1 VDVWDGDWRVVNT
14 LSLALSVTSLHLPLH
29 LWRREKRAAAAAAA
43 AAAATAFPTV
53 TESGKPTP

>member
-1 VDVWDGDWRVVNT
+1 VVNT

>member
-1 VDVWDGDWRVVNT
+1 MDVWDGDWRVVNT

-43 AAAATAFPTV
+43 ATAFPTV
-53 TESGKPTP
+53 T